1 MKRRFADIRKHGDV
15 RAFLTGAV
23 MVVLALSLLPIFA
36 LAGVDR
42 ASADD
47 WGCGILTHWA
57 WVDTHSVFRVLQ
69 AAFVNVKNIYFSWQ
83 GTWFSVFLFSLQPEV
98 FSHKAYWIVPY
109 MMTLLFM
116 AGVSCFLYNLLV
128 RLLHISRRDF
138 LLLDG
143 ILLLVLIQFV
153 PHQTS
158 AIFWYNG
165 AAHYTIPFALA
176 MAAGACFLRYVV
188 SFRRRDIIMASV
200 WMTLLGGTNY
210 LAAFL
215 GLMLFFLF
223 IVLFYRKDHRI
234 FRMLIPM
241 ALEMTGLI
249 ISALAPGNAVR
260 GGDDYQVTLGKMLS
274 TVWESFRQGAAG
286 MWHSF
291 GEYPVAM
298 AAMIAIAVLLWD
310 ILRETVPESGFRF
323 PCPGLVILYFFCV
336 YCAMY
341 WPVLFVSE
349 SISDGST
356 SVGVPNTIFWVF
368 ICMLFASLLYGLGW
382 LAGRTSAPGK
392 RLRFFVY
399 AAGFTVSF
407 LMIAVCRLD
416 LKNSTDYVCYYYIH
430 TGRAAVYKEQM
441 DELTRLLTQE
451 GEEDVVVPFIV
462 GEQEPLVHLP
472 ITLDKDEWSN
482 RKMAEFFRKKSLVAV
497 PRDEWERQG
506 EIR

>member
-1 MKRRFADIRKHGDV
+1 MKHGDV
-15 RAFLTGAV
+15 RAFLAVTV

-47 WGCGILTHWA
+47 WSYGLLTHLA
-57 WVDTHSVFRVLQ
+57 WVDTHSVFQVLQ
-69 AAFVNVKNIYFSWQ
+69 AALASVKKYYFSWQ

-98 FSHKAYWIVPY
+98 FSHKAYCIVPY
-109 MMTLLFM
+109 LMTLLLM

-128 RLLHISRRDF
+128 RLLHIAKRDF
-138 LLLDG
+138 LLLDAV
-143 ILLLVLIQFV
+143 LLLTLIQFV
-153 PHQTS
+153 PYQTS
-158 AIFWYNG
+158 AFFWYNG
-165 AAHYTIPFALA
+165 AAHYTVPFALA
-176 MAAGACFLRYVV
+176 LAACSRFLRYVTD
-188 SFRRRDIIMASV
+188 FRKRDVVMASV

-210 LAAFL
+210 LAAIL
-215 GLMLFFLF
+215 GLTLFFLF
-223 IVLFYRKDHRI
+223 FVLFYKKDRRVLWM
-234 FRMLIPM
+234 FIPVV
-241 ALEMTGLI
+241 LEITGLL

-260 GGDDYQVTLGKMLS
+260 GGSDYQLTFGKMFA
-274 TVWESFRQGAAG
+274 TVLESFRQGAAG

-298 AAMIAIAVLLWD
+298 AAMIVIAVLLWD
-310 ILRETVPESGFRF
+310 ILRETVPERSFHF
-323 PCPGLVILYFFCV
+323 PLPGLVILYFFCV

-349 SISDGST
+349 SISDGAT
-356 SVGVPNTIFWVF
+356 SVGVPNTIFWVL

-382 LAGRTSAPGK
+382 LAEKTNAAGK
-392 RLRFFVY
+392 RLRISVY
-399 AAGFTVSF
+399 AAGFAVSF
-407 LMIAVCRLD
+407 LILAVCRLD

-441 DELTRLLTQE
+441 DELTQLLTQE

-472 ITLDKDEWSN
+472 ITLDKNEWSN
-482 RKMAEFFRKKSLVAV
+482 REMAEFFRKKSLVAV
-497 PRDEWERQG
+497 PRDEWEGQG

>member
-1 MKRRFADIRKHGDV
+1 MKHGDV
-15 RAFLTGAV
+15 RAFLAVTV

-47 WGCGILTHWA
+47 WSYGLLTHLA
-57 WVDTHSVFRVLQ
+57 WVDTHSVFQVLQ
-69 AAFVNVKNIYFSWQ
+69 AAFASVKKYYFSWQ

-98 FSHKAYWIVPY
+98 FSHKAYCIVPY
-109 MMTLLFM
+109 LMTLLLM

-128 RLLHISRRDF
+128 RLLHIAKRDF
-138 LLLDG
+138 LLLDAV
-143 ILLLVLIQFV
+143 LLLTLIQFV
-153 PHQTS
+153 PYQTS
-158 AIFWYNG
+158 AFFWYNG
-165 AAHYTIPFALA
+165 AAHYTVPFALA
-176 MAAGACFLRYVV
+176 LAACSRFLRYVTD
-188 SFRRRDIIMASV
+188 FRKRDVVMASV

-210 LAAFL
+210 LAAIL
-215 GLMLFFLF
+215 GLTLFFLF
-223 IVLFYRKDHRI
+223 FVLFYKKDRRVLWM
-234 FRMLIPM
+234 FIPVV
-241 ALEMTGLI
+241 LEITGLL

-260 GGDDYQVTLGKMLS
+260 GGSDYQLTFGKMFA
-274 TVWESFRQGAAG
+274 TVLESFRQGAAG

-298 AAMIAIAVLLWD
+298 AAMIVIAVLLWD
-310 ILRETVPESGFRF
+310 ILRETVPERSFHF
-323 PCPGLVILYFFCV
+323 PRPGLVILYFFCV

-349 SISDGST
+349 SISDGAT
-356 SVGVPNTIFWVF
+356 SVGVPNTIFWVL

-382 LAGRTSAPGK
+382 LAEKTNAAGK
-392 RLRFFVY
+392 RLRLSVY
-399 AAGFTVSF
+399 AAGFAVSF
-407 LMIAVCRLD
+407 LILAVCRLD

-441 DELTRLLTQE
+441 DELTQLLTQE

-472 ITLDKDEWSN
+472 ITLDKNEWSN

-497 PRDEWERQG
+497 PRDEWEGQG

>member
-1 MKRRFADIRKHGDV
+1 MKHGDV
-15 RAFLTGAV
+15 RAFLAV
-23 MVVLALSLLPIFA
+23 TVMAVLALSLLPIFA

-47 WGCGILTHWA
+47 WSYGLLTHLA
-57 WVDTHSVFRVLQ
+57 WVDTHSVFQVLQ
-69 AAFVNVKNIYFSWQ
+69 AAFASVKKYYFSWQ

-98 FSHKAYWIVPY
+98 FSHKAYCIVPY
-109 MMTLLFM
+109 LMTLLLM
-116 AGVSCFLYNLLV
+116 AGVSSFLYNLLV
-128 RLLHISRRDF
+128 RLLHISKRDF

-153 PHQTS
+153 PYQTS

-165 AAHYTIPFALA
+165 AAHYTVPFALA
-176 MAAGACFLRYVV
+176 MAACACFLRCVVCFRKRYV
-188 SFRRRDIIMASV
+188 IMASV

-223 IVLFYRKDHRI
+223 FALFLKKGYRMI
-234 FRMLIPM
+234 WMLIPV
-241 ALEMTGLI
+241 ALEMTGLL
-249 ISALAPGNAVR
+249 ISAFAPGNAVR
-260 GGDDYQVTLGKMLS
+260 GGDDYQVTFGKMFA
-274 TVWESFRQGAAG
+274 TVLESFRQGAAG

-298 AAMIAIAVLLWD
+298 AAMIVIAVLLWD

-323 PCPGLVILYFFCV
+323 PYPGLVILYFFCV

-349 SISDGST
+349 SVSDGST
-356 SVGVPNTIFWVF
+356 SEGVPNTIFWVL

-382 LAGRTSAPGK
+382 LAKKTNAAGK
-392 RLRFFVY
+392 RLRFSVY
-399 AAGFTVSF
+399 AAGIAVSF
-407 LMIAVCRLD
+407 LILAVCRFD

-441 DELTRLLTQE
+441 DELTQLLTQE

-497 PRDEWERQG
+497 PRDEWEGQG